1 MNGQD
6 NRPQERPNAGSIA
19 TGTLSAGEVLQ
30 VGGFTI
36 GYQDGRVS
44 LVYRGGQATVEIA
57 AYDNDRAAFA
67 VHSDGQIQAHKRRV
81 DVAPEPPLV
90 SLGQGDYT
98 RSWPDDQAAGL
109 REMVGR
115 GLPPQ
120 SAIRNP
126 QSAIEKIRNPQ
137 SAIGTPQ

>member
-30 VGGFTI
+30 FGGFTI

-44 LVYRGGQATVEIA
+44 LVYRGGQASVEIA
-57 AYDNDRAAFA
+57 VYDDDRAAFA
-67 VHSDGQIQAHKRRV
+67 AHSDGSIQVNKRSLR
-81 DVAPEPPLV
+81 DGGAPVPLV

-98 RSWPDDQAAGL
+98 RTWPDDQAAGL

-115 GLPPQ
+115 RLPPE

-126 QSAIEKIRNPQ
+126 QSAI
-137 SAIGTPQ
+137 GTAE